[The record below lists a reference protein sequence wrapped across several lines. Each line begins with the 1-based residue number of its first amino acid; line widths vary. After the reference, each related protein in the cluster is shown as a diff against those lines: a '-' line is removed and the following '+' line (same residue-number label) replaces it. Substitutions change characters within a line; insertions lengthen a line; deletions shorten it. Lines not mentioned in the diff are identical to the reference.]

1 MKKDFEYTTIFSSV
15 IKPMVSE
22 DKDKYL
28 SLASQLD
35 IESFVPGIDTE
46 KEIDLL
52 PIAFNACVANRVNRN
67 GDVIDTETALDIFKS
82 FINKPINIEHNRQKV
97 IGVILSAGFS
107 EFGTDQVLDNE
118 SLSKES
124 LSPFNITLGGVVWK
138 VVNNQLADVIE
149 ESNDPTSDKYMSISA
164 SWELGFSQYNLVLTE
179 GGDKNLESSTIISD
193 QAEIESLKPNLKA
206 FGGTGETQDGRSIY
220 RKVIGQV
227 VPLGIG
233 LTETPAA
240 DVKGVI
246 VSPKS
251 SKDPESDSEAT
262 VSEKE
267 ISEEK
272 TEKTVNIISQSEE
285 INVKNKKRVI
295 MKIES
300 LKDITDENLKELSA
314 SSISDFIEDEL
325 QKASE
330 EYVAQKT
337 EVENNLKAAQE
348 QIENL
353 QKNSEETQKTFE
365 SVQAELEKI
374 KEEVAAKEA
383 EERFVARMTY
393 FDKEYVLEDGDRE
406 IIAFDIKDMDDD
418 NFETY
423 SKKMGVLLSAKNR
436 ESLETAEAEVT
447 QEAQASEEVETEEE
461 PVASTDVVEEAEDN
475 SEAEASEIPV
485 SSDTEEQ
492 TTYDKYK
499 NAFSVENWIK

>member
-1 MKKDFEYTTIFSSV
+1 
-15 IKPMVSE
+15 
-22 DKDKYL
+22 
-28 SLASQLD
+28 
-35 IESFVPGIDTE
+35 
-46 KEIDLL
+46 
-52 PIAFNACVANRVNRN
+52 
-67 GDVIDTETALDIFKS
+67 
-82 FINKPINIEHNRQKV
+82 
-97 IGVILSAGFS
+97 
-107 EFGTDQVLDNE
+107 
-118 SLSKES
+118 
-124 LSPFNITLGGVVWK
+124 
-138 VVNNQLADVIE
+138 
-149 ESNDPTSDKYMSISA
+149 
-164 SWELGFSQYNLVLTE
+164 
-179 GGDKNLESSTIISD
+179 
-193 QAEIESLKPNLKA
+193 
-206 FGGTGETQDGRSIY
+206 
-220 RKVIGQV
+220 
-227 VPLGIG
+227 
-233 LTETPAA
+233 
-240 DVKGVI
+240 
-246 VSPKS
+246 VSPKF

-418 NFETY
+418 NFEAY

-461 PVASTDVVEEAEDN
+461 PVASTDVVEEAVDN